1 VDGRLDVLDEGGGA
15 LVLGRRVAVH
25 AAHVLCL
32 PSGVGDDVL
41 RPRRAAANETH
52 HLRLPPPAQPRL
64 RSGGCFAS
72 PASLQLLAP
81 FTFACLLA
89 RLAGWMRT
97 TERGKG
103 SQSGDS
109 GFLLAWASRSGDSG
123 FLFFFCVGGGGGPP
137 PPEVGSGS
145 AGGVRHDRRRREG
158 PEHVDLCGGSEAVCG
173 GVCGVV

>member
-25 AAHVLCL
+25 AAHVLYL

-41 RPRRAAANETH
+41 RPRRAAADETH
-52 HLRLPPPAQPRL
+52 HLRLLPPAQPRL

-97 TERGKG
+97 RERERGKG
-103 SQSGDS
+103 SRSGDS

-123 FLFFFCVGGGGGPP
+123 FLFFFSGGWAGGWA
-137 PPEVGSGS
+137 EVGSGS
-145 AGGVRHDRRRREG
+145 AGGVRHGRRRREG